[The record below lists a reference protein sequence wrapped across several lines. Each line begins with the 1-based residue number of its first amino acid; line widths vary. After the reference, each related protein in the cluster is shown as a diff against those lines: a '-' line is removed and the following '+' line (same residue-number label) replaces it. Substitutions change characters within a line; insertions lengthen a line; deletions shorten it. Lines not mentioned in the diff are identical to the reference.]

1 MERNIDFKKLRKEAE
16 QLAQGQEKD
25 ISTLSEK
32 ETSELI
38 HELNVHQIEL
48 KMQNDEL
55 LRFQEELEAEK
66 QKYSD
71 LFNLAPIGY
80 LSLDEDRKIIRV
92 NELMAEMLSR
102 PKSDI
107 LDRPFTD
114 FVHWDDK
121 DAFYLFMV
129 HFRNE
134 QVNRCSQIRLN
145 TKDDVIYV
153 NIDAS
158 RLDKSS
164 HNLAITDVTDLIKA
178 QKKAQESNELKSA
191 FLSNMSHEIR
201 TPLNAIL
208 GFSSLL
214 RNKNLSESSQD
225 DYLRNIKQSGERLL
239 RLISDIIDTSKIES
253 NQISIINE
261 SCNLNILVDDVIQQC
276 SLSQRKSKAEIKSI
290 KGLADEESHIIT
302 DCHRLTQILINL
314 LTNALKFTKEG
325 AITIAYE
332 QKEDTLQFYVRDTG
346 IGIPA
351 DQQENIFKRFSQT
364 DQSGRNVKEGSGLG
378 LSIVKG
384 LLKLMEGE
392 IWVESELGKGS
403 CFYFSIPY
411 NPTDKPTKNIASKTP
426 LNKKFKT
433 LQDAVVLVV
442 EDNEVNRFLL
452 EAYLKDHIGKIIEAY
467 NGLEAIELVKS
478 HNDIDVVL
486 MDINMPI
493 MDGYEAVKLIK
504 EYNSDITVIAQ
515 TGHAMEAEIQ
525 ELKKSEFDDYLIKPV
540 DEFKLLE
547 MLKKSIDSN

>member
-1 MERNIDFKKLRKEAE
+1 MDRNIDFKKLRKEAE
-16 QLAQGQEKD
+16 QLAERQEKD

-71 LFNLAPIGY
+71 LFNHAPIGY
-80 LSLDEDRKIIRV
+80 LSLDEDHKIIRV

-114 FVHWDDK
+114 FIHWDDK

-253 NQISIINE
+253 NQISIIKEN
-261 SCNLNILVDDVIQQC
+261 CNLNILIDDVIQQC
-276 SLSQRKSKAEIKSI
+276 SLSQRNSKAEIKSI

-403 CFYFSIPY
+403 CFYFSIPH
-411 NPTDKPTKNIASKTP
+411 NPTDTPTKNIASKTP
-426 LNKKFKT
+426 LNKKFKA

-467 NGLEAIELVKS
+467 NGQEAIELVKS

>member
-1 MERNIDFKKLRKEAE
+1 
-16 QLAQGQEKD
+16 
-25 ISTLSEK
+25 
-32 ETSELI
+32 
-38 HELNVHQIEL
+38 
-48 KMQNDEL
+48 
-55 LRFQEELEAEK
+55 
-66 QKYSD
+66 
-71 LFNLAPIGY
+71 
-80 LSLDEDRKIIRV
+80 
-92 NELMAEMLSR
+92 
-102 PKSDI
+102 
-107 LDRPFTD
+107 
-114 FVHWDDK
+114 
-121 DAFYLFMV
+121 
-129 HFRNE
+129 
-134 QVNRCSQIRLN
+134 
-145 TKDDVIYV
+145 
-153 NIDAS
+153 
-158 RLDKSS
+158 
-164 HNLAITDVTDLIKA
+164 
-178 QKKAQESNELKSA
+178 
-191 FLSNMSHEIR
+191 MSHEIR

-253 NQISIINE
+253 NQISIIKEN
-261 SCNLNILVDDVIQQC
+261 CNLNILIDDVIQQC
-276 SLSQRKSKAEIKSI
+276 SLSQRNSKAEIKSI

-403 CFYFSIPY
+403 CFYFSIPH
-411 NPTDKPTKNIASKTP
+411 NPTDTPTKNIASKTP
-426 LNKKFKT
+426 LNKKFKA

-467 NGLEAIELVKS
+467 NGQEAIELVKS